1 MIIVC
6 LIIKQNTYLDFREK
20 KHMHSVLG
28 PPFYTSGEGG
38 ASVTFLSAPCL
49 RHYLELSG
57 KEFQSDG
64 PSTAKAVDRVC
75 WAGITEPLTAE

>member
-38 ASVTFLSAPCL
+38 GLQLHSSRPPAYATISSCLVKSSKATVRQQRRPWTEFAEPASLN
-49 RHYLELSG
+49 H
-57 KEFQSDG
+57 
-64 PSTAKAVDRVC
+64 
-75 WAGITEPLTAE
+75 